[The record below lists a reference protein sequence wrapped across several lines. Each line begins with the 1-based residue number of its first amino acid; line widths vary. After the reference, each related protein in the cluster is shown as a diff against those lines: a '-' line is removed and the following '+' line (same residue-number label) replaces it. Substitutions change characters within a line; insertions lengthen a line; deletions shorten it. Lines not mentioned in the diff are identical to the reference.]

1 MPAIFNFET
10 ILYWLWTISLVLKLE
25 NLTNKQQRPQK
36 KSKESDSKILT
47 NKQQRPQKLKKNN
60 LTNLQQRPPQVYKH
74 ITQCPTWEPEEG
86 PPVISPVESLLFWKL
101 QIVSFIFSRD
111 GLAHCFSEGGVWQNT
126 ACGEFLLSIRQ
137 NLSETCLQP
146 EQNLWIIG
154 RKKLWNLND
163 EKKNVCKCTTL
174 DWEWGSAESED
185 LLREIFSLPRI
196 GDTGGVERFGFLLL
210 FHNYCQ
216 HNHHACDYFKKGH
229 MRLWESSDHIYLKPT
244 ENRKSKVSLS
254 IFFVVLWAVPLAKAF
269 NPLVS
274 CCFVSETLILESD

>member
-1 MPAIFNFET
+1 MSNLGAGGGPPCYFSCWEP
-10 ILYWLWTISLVLKLE
+10 LVLKIANSELHIFQRRLGALFFRGGC
-25 NLTNKQQRPQK
+25 LTKHSMWWISSIHQTKFEWNM
-36 KSKESDSKILT
+36 SSTWKIFV
-47 NKQQRPQKLKKNN
+47 NN
-60 LTNLQQRPPQVYKH
+60 RT
-74 ITQCPTWEPEEG
+74 
-86 PPVISPVESLLFWKL
+86 
-101 QIVSFIFSRD
+101 
-111 GLAHCFSEGGVWQNT
+111 
-126 ACGEFLLSIRQ
+126 
-137 NLSETCLQP
+137 
-146 EQNLWIIG
+146 
-154 RKKLWNLND
+154 KKLWNLND

-244 ENRKSKVSLS
+244 ENRNSKVSLS